1 VMQGRAVRRNDSAI
15 IPWAR
20 LGVPACR
27 VISVCRIIR
36 MCVVAVVDVLNGALG
51 DILAERDGL
60 HVGDLL
66 DLLI

>member
-1 VMQGRAVRRNDSAI
+1 
-15 IPWAR
+15 
-20 LGVPACR
+20 
-27 VISVCRIIR
+27 